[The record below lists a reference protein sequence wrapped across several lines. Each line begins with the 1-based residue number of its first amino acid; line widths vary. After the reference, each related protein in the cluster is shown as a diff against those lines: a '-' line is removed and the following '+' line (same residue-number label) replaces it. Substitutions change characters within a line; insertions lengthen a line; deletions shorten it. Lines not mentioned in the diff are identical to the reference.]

1 MNRSD
6 NYIESN
12 FNNKWLQSA
21 GLHSFYSS
29 NPNLPPLQDF
39 GFYAGGDGDGSR
51 INRNLQ
57 RGNGGNAD
65 GMTPTGFTKYGSGEQ
80 VSPSEFSPGL
90 LDLHSFDTEFLTEV
104 VN

>member
-1 MNRSD
+1 
-6 NYIESN
+6 
-12 FNNKWLQSA
+12 
-21 GLHSFYSS
+21 
-29 NPNLPPLQDF
+29 DF